1 MSVHQ
6 TLDASLRRLEAAM
19 KAADLWRV
27 REPEAQAFESRQPFC
42 IDTMELPQWLRF
54 VFIPRL
60 DALIDAKAPLPSR
73 CDVAP
78 AAHVYL
84 KQIHAKPS
92 QFLLVVRAIEE
103 VDRTITQAD

>member
-6 TLDASLRRLEAAM
+6 ILDASLRRLEASM
-19 KAADLWRV
+19 KAADMWRV
-27 REPEAQAFESRQPFC
+27 PRPAAQAFESREPFC
-42 IDTMELPQWLRF
+42 IDTMELTQWLRY

-60 DALIDAKAPLPSR
+60 DALIDAKAPLPAQ

-78 AAHVYL
+78 AAQVYL

-92 QFLLVVRAIEE
+92 QFLLVVKAIED
-103 VDRTITQAD
+103 VDRIITEAD